1 MVTQEAEELRMTVRG
16 EGSNLVSTDG
26 LLQGV
31 ASSSEV
37 TVEIYGALLVL
48 EPKVTAGSGQ

>member
-1 MVTQEAEELRMTVRG
+1 MTVRG
-16 EGSNLVSTDG
+16 EGSNLVSADG